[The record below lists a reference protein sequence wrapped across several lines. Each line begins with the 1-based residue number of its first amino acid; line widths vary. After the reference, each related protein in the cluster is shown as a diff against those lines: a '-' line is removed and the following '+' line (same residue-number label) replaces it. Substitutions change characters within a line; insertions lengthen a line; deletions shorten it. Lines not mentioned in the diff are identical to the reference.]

1 MTSASRMSKFEIAI
15 PLIVDVSLLV
25 ITPIPLP
32 KIILII
38 SCDLCLCIKCLVLWK
53 LVGGAP
59 QKKDGEESGNAA
71 NDRQNP
77 SQAKEL
83 EPIPTQK
90 LQFPA
95 IETLIV

>member
-1 MTSASRMSKFEIAI
+1 MSLVEVAI

-38 SCDLCLCIKCLVLWK
+38 SCDVCLCIKGLVLWRF
-53 LVGGAP
+53 VGCAP
-59 QKKDGEESGNAA
+59 QKKDTEESSNVG

-77 SQAKEL
+77 IQAKAL
-83 EPIPTQK
+83 ETIPIPIQK
-90 LQFPA
+90 LQFAA
-95 IETLIV
+95 IETSIV

>member
-1 MTSASRMSKFEIAI
+1 MSLLEVAI

-38 SCDLCLCIKCLVLWK
+38 SCDLCLCLKCLVLWR
-53 LVGGAP
+53 LVSGAP
-59 QKKDGEESGNAA
+59 QKKDAEESSNAA

-90 LQFPA
+90 LQFAA
-95 IETLIV
+95 IETSIA